1 MKSITRAIVL
11 TIFLALS
18 ARAELRLTDLGKLG
32 NTLEGSALFG
42 VNVLSINSRGEI
54 IGNGSNSNVLQQAF
68 YYEHGTFQSLG
79 TNPCMAASIN
89 DAGQIVGSRMVL
101 VTNVWY
107 SIAGGATGT
116 NVGYAQQPVIFT
128 DGVPVNLF
136 QGVNYG
142 DAMGINDSGEIVGS
156 VSVSNGMAYGFAYQ
170 NGSITDLGD
179 GFSPTAINNRGD
191 IAGQS
196 RSFQLTV
203 HPALYYDGQTHDL
216 GTLGGASGSATA
228 INDLDEIVGWCETV
242 SNTEPHAFLY
252 RQGRMQDLGAFGA
265 LPSIPGIRGPISYS
279 YAYAINDWG
288 EIVGMSSTTNGQH
301 AFLYANG
308 TMLDLND
315 LVKLTHINGPPDR
328 PVPPGRSHDAPGFVS
343 LFAAYGI
350 NDLGQI
356 VGEGNYWDGKQVS
369 IHVFLLDAFGRD
381 R

>member
-1 MKSITRAIVL
+1 MKSLTRAAILVM
-11 TIFLALS
+11 FLSLS
-18 ARAELRLTDLGKLG
+18 GRAELRLTDLGKLG

-68 YYEHGTFQSLG
+68 YYQHGTFQSLG

-107 SIAGGATGT
+107 SVPGGATGT
-116 NVGYAQQPVIFT
+116 NVGYAQQPVIFSH
-128 DGVPVNLF
+128 GLAINLF
-136 QGVNYG
+136 PGVNYG
-142 DAMGINDSGEIVGS
+142 DAMGINNSGEIVGS
-156 VSVSNGMAYGFAYQ
+156 VSISNGVAHGFAYQ
-170 NGSITDLGD
+170 NGSITDLGN
-179 GFSPTAINNRGD
+179 GFAAMAVNNRGD
-191 IAGQS
+191 IAGQI

-203 HPALYYDGQTHDL
+203 DPALYHDGQAQDL

-265 LPSIPGIRGPISYS
+265 LPAIAGVRGPISYS

-288 EIVGMSSTTNGQH
+288 EIVGVSSTTNGSD

-315 LVKLTHINGPPDR
+315 LVKLTQINGPTDR
-328 PVPPGRSHDAPGFVS
+328 PIPPGRSHSPPGFVN

-350 NDLGQI
+350 NDFGQI

-369 IHVFLLDAFGRD
+369 VHVFLLDAFGRY